1 MGCNM
6 EARNAFIGKS
16 ERPSPEELSA
26 ALGPTAIHWDKFVE
40 WMASELGVVTQE
52 WKGVYPNKY
61 GWSLRLKMK
70 TRNIVY
76 LSPYPGFFMAG
87 FILSD
92 RAVKAA
98 EEARFSPTVARAIAA
113 APHYPEGTG
122 LRLAVRTARDLQ
134 PLRKL
139 AGIKLAN

>member
-1 MGCNM
+1 M

-16 ERPSPEELSA
+16 KQPSPEELSA
-26 ALGPTAIHWDKFVE
+26 ALGPTATFWNGFVA
-40 WMASELGVVTQE
+40 WMGSELGVVTQE

-70 TRNIVY
+70 SRNIVY
-76 LSPYPGFFMAG
+76 LSPYSGFFMVG

-92 RAVKAA
+92 RALKAA
-98 EEARFSPTVARAIAA
+98 KEAHFSTAVAKAIAA
-113 APHYPEGTG
+113 AQHYPEGTG
-122 LRLAVRTARDLQ
+122 LRLPVKTARDLP

-139 AGIKLAN
+139 AAIKLAN

>member
-1 MGCNM
+1 M

-16 ERPSPEELSA
+16 EKPSPEELSA
-26 ALGPTAIHWDKFVE
+26 ALGPTAILWNEFVA

-76 LSPYPGFFMAG
+76 LSPYAGILYGRIHPQRPG
-87 FILSD
+87 S
-92 RAVKAA
+92 
-98 EEARFSPTVARAIAA
+98 
-113 APHYPEGTG
+113 EGG
-122 LRLAVRTARDLQ
+122 QGGSFLHNGSQGNRRRTAL
-134 PLRKL
+134 P
-139 AGIKLAN
+139 

>member
-1 MGCNM
+1 M

-16 ERPSPEELSA
+16 EKPSPEELAA
-26 ALGPTAIHWDKFVE
+26 ALGPTAALWGKFVE
-40 WMASELGVVTQE
+40 SMARELGVVTQE

-61 GWSLRLKMK
+61 GWSLRLKVK
-70 TRNIVY
+70 SRNIVY

-98 EEARFSPTVARAIAA
+98 GEARFPPTVARAIAA

-122 LRLAVRTARDLQ
+122 LRLAVKTARDL
-134 PLRKL
+134 PSLRKL
-139 AGIKLAN
+139 AAIKLEN